1 MNPRFPIFIPTK
13 GRSDTRMTIRMFDTL
28 GVPYTIFIEPQERD
42 LYAQHVSPDRIY
54 VLPHQNKGLTVTR
67 NYIWDYAASQG
78 HEWFWTFDDN
88 IDGLYRF
95 NHNLKTPC
103 ADATVLAVI
112 EDFAQRYE
120 NLAITGLNYF
130 MFVKRKY
137 VIPPYILNTR
147 IYSNM
152 LIKTFAQNK
161 TGKPYRNITFFN
173 DDTDLCLR
181 VLKDGWCTV
190 LFNAFLIYKH
200 TTMTV
205 SGGMTDYY
213 DKLDKRLEFVEELRS
228 AHPDVVQL
236 TEKWGRW
243 QHQVDYSGFTQQ
255 LRRKPDAIIPKGV
268 YNFGMV
274 LQERTNGAWA
284 KVQQPNKEEVDQNT
298 ALRAKGRGKEKK
310 GGE

>member
-1 MNPRFPIFIPTK
+1 MNPRWPIYIPTK
-13 GRSDTRMTIRMFDTL
+13 GRANSRMTIRMFDRL
-28 GVPYTIFIEPQERD
+28 RVPYTIFVEAQEYD
-42 LYAQHVSPDRIY
+42 AYAAHVAADRIV
-54 VLPHQNKGLTVTR
+54 VLPHQNLGLTVTR
-67 NYIWDYAASQG
+67 NYIWDYAAERE

-103 ADATVLAVI
+103 GDATVMAVI

-120 NLAITGLNYF
+120 NLAITGMNYF

-152 LIKTFAQNK
+152 LIRTDARSR
-161 TGKPYRNITFFN
+161 TGQPYRNVTFYN

-181 VLKDGWCTV
+181 VLKDGWATV
-190 LFNAFLIYKH
+190 LFNAFLIYKQ

-205 SGGMTDYY
+205 AGGMTDYY
-213 DKLDKRLEFVEELRS
+213 EKTDKRREFAEELQR
-228 AHPDVVQL
+228 AHPDCVQV

-243 QHQVDYSGFTQQ
+243 HHHVDYTRFTQP
-255 LRRKPDAIIPKGV
+255 LRRRPDAVIPKGV
-268 YNFGMV
+268 NNFGMQ
-274 LQERTNGAWA
+274 LQERINGEWCSTEPRLEANA
-284 KVQQPNKEEVDQNT
+284 
-298 ALRAKGRGKEKK
+298 G
-310 GGE
+310 

>member
-1 MNPRFPIFIPTK
+1 VNPHFPIFIPTK
-13 GRSDTRMTIRMFDTL
+13 GRASSRLTMKTFDNL
-28 GVPYTIFIEPQERD
+28 EVPYTIFVERQEYES
-42 LYAQHVSPDRIY
+42 YAEHIPKHRIH

-67 NYIWDYAASQG
+67 NYIWDYAAEREL
-78 HEWFWTFDDN
+78 EWFWTFDDN

-103 ADATVLAVI
+103 ADATVLAVV

-152 LIKTFAQNK
+152 LIRTFAQNK
-161 TGKPYRNITFFN
+161 TGGYYRNRLFFN
-173 DDTDLCLR
+173 DDTDLCLQ

-190 LFNAFLIYKH
+190 LFNAFLIYKQ

-205 SGGMTDYY
+205 KGGMTDYY
-213 DKLDKRLEFVEELRS
+213 EKTNKRLEFVEELQK
-228 AHPDVVQL
+228 AHPDIVVL
-236 TEKWGRW
+236 TEKWGRY
-243 QHQVDYSGFTQQ
+243 HHHVDYSIFKQRLQ
-255 LRRKPDAIIPKGV
+255 RREGV
-268 YNFGMV
+268 IVPTGINNFGMV
-274 LQERTNGAWA
+274 LQERINGEWTT
-284 KVQQPNKEEVDQNT
+284 QNSNT
-298 ALRAKGRGKEKK
+298 I
-310 GGE
+310 

>member
-13 GRSDTRMTIRMFDTL
+13 GRADTRMTIKMFDKL
-28 GVPYTIFIEPQERD
+28 GVPYTIFVEQQERD
-42 LYAQHVSPDRIY
+42 LYAQHVSPDQIH

-67 NYIWDYAASQG
+67 NYIWDYAAAQG

-103 ADATVLAVI
+103 ADATVLAVV
-112 EDFAQRYE
+112 EDFASRYE

-152 LIKTFAQNK
+152 LIRTFAQDK
-161 TGKPYRNITFFN
+161 TGQPFRNVTFFN

-190 LFNAFLIYKH
+190 LFNAFLIYKQ

-205 SGGMTDYY
+205 KGGMTDYY
-213 DKLDKRLEFVEELRS
+213 EKTDKRREFVEELRS
-228 AHPDVVQL
+228 AHPDVVTL

-243 QHQVDYSGFTQQ
+243 QHQVDYSGFRQQ
-255 LRRKPDAIIPKGV
+255 LRRKPDIVIPKQV
-268 YNFGMV
+268 NNFGMI
-274 LQERTNGAWA
+274 LQERVNGVW
-284 KVQQPNKEEVDQNT
+284 KSRKEEEQEERVSCDIDASKRYADCHEQ
-298 ALRAKGRGKEKK
+298 
-310 GGE
+310 

>member
-1 MNPRFPIFIPTK
+1 MNPRWPIFIPTK
-13 GRSDTRMTIRMFDTL
+13 GRADTRMTIRMFQRL
-28 GVPYTIFIEPQERD
+28 GVPFTIFVEAQERD
-42 LYAQHVSPDRIY
+42 IYAQHVAAEQIH
-54 VLPHQNKGLTVTR
+54 VLPHRDKGLTVTR
-67 NYIWDYAASQG
+67 NYIWDYAEKCG

-103 ADATVLAVI
+103 ADGTILAVV

-152 LIKTFAQNK
+152 LIRTNAKNK
-161 TGKPYRNITFFN
+161 DGKPYRNVTFYN

-181 VLKDGWCTV
+181 VLKDGWTTV
-190 LFNAFLIYKH
+190 LFNAFLIYKQ

-205 SGGMTDYY
+205 SGGMTEYY
-213 DKLDKRLEFVEELRS
+213 NKTDKRLEFVKELQEQ
-228 AHPDVVQL
+228 HPDLVQL
-236 TEKWGRW
+236 TQKWGRW
-243 QHQVDYSGFTQQ
+243 HHHVDYSCFKQP
-255 LRRKPDAIIPKGV
+255 LRRRQGVEIPQRV
-268 YNFGMV
+268 NNFGMV
-274 LQERTNGAWA
+274 LQERKGDEWVTTQHPNGEVRDPA
-284 KVQQPNKEEVDQNT
+284 K
-298 ALRAKGRGKEKK
+298 
-310 GGE
+310 

>member
-1 MNPRFPIFIPTK
+1 MNPQWPIFIPTK
-13 GRSDTRMTIRMFDTL
+13 GRADTRMTIRMFDRL
-28 GVPYTIFIEPQERD
+28 KVPYTIFIEKQEYD
-42 LYAQHVSPDRIY
+42 AYARHVAPERIH
-54 VLPHQNKGLTVTR
+54 VVPNQNKGLTVTR
-67 NYIWDYAASQG
+67 NYIWDYAAENG

-95 NHNLKTPC
+95 NRNLKTPC
-103 ADATVLAVI
+103 ADGTILAVV

-120 NLAITGLNYF
+120 NLAITGMNYF

-152 LIKTFAQNK
+152 LIRTFAKNK
-161 TGKPYRNITFFN
+161 MGEPYRNVTFYN

-181 VLKDGWCTV
+181 VLKDGWTTV
-190 LFNAFLIYKH
+190 LFNAFLVYKQ

-213 DKLDKRLEFVEELRS
+213 NETDNRLEFVRELQA
-228 AHPDVVQL
+228 AHPDIVRL

-243 QHQVDYSGFTQQ
+243 HHHVDYSRFKQQ
-255 LRRKPDAIIPKGV
+255 LKKREGLEIPLGV
-268 YNFGMV
+268 NNFGMV
-274 LQERTNGAWA
+274 LQERKDGQWTDSA
-284 KVQQPNKEEVDQNT
+284 V
-298 ALRAKGRGKEKK
+298 
-310 GGE
+310 

>member
-13 GRSDTRMTIRMFDTL
+13 GRADTRMTMKMFDRL
-28 GVPYTIFIEPQERD
+28 AVPYTVFVEKQEYE
-42 LYAQHVSPDRIY
+42 LYAQHIAPSKIH

-67 NYIWDYAASQG
+67 NYIWDYAAERR

-103 ADATVLAVI
+103 ADGTILAVV
-112 EDFAQRYE
+112 EDFAQRYD

-137 VIPPYILNTR
+137 IIPPYILNTR

-152 LIKTFAQNK
+152 LIKTFAK
-161 TGKPYRNITFFN
+161 DGAGKPYRNVTFFN

-181 VLKDGWCTV
+181 VLKDKWCTV
-190 LFNAFLIYKH
+190 LFNAFLIYKQ
-200 TTMTV
+200 TTMSV

-213 DKLDKRLEFVEELRS
+213 NETNKRLEFVKELQV

-236 TEKWGRW
+236 TQKWGRW
-243 QHQVDYSGFTQQ
+243 HHHVDYKGFKQQ
-255 LRRKPDAIIPKGV
+255 LKRKAEVIVPKGIN
-268 YNFGMV
+268 NFGMV
-274 LQERTNGAWA
+274 LQERSENIWTTFHA
-284 KVQQPNKEEVDQNT
+284 
-298 ALRAKGRGKEKK
+298 
-310 GGE
+310 